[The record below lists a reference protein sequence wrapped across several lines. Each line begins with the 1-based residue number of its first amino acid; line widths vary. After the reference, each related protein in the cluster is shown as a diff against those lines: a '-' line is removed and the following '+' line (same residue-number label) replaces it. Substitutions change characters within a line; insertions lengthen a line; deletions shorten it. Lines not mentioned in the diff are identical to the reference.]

1 MIINFS
7 VKNFRSIDDEVNLS
21 FEAVDKNE
29 NDKYYI
35 YNSGKEKILKT
46 AIIYGSNASGKTNIL
61 KALGFLV
68 KFIRSP
74 LDRKDQ
80 LIELEP
86 FLFTDN
92 VKKSTYFELEF
103 LMNDI
108 KYSYVLEVS
117 KEKVLLEQLYFYNP
131 RKALVFDRDDYDFG
145 SKIKINKS
153 EKEALK
159 NNTLHNNS
167 ILSGYLKT
175 NIHIEELENPIAW
188 FKKILPPV
196 FPTTNLVGFVIE
208 QLEKKDLNK
217 EFILNILQNADFGI
231 DNFDIKESDPEE
243 EFKEFLKKIEESHDD
258 FKRLEIFFTHM
269 KKYKLEYDDESTGTQ
284 RYYQL
289 SIILTLLLKESLILP
304 IDELEASL
312 HPDLLKHFLL
322 SFIVNSKNS
331 QLIFTTHSRELLIE
345 KDILR
350 QDIIWFT
357 EKKDNHSTELYSL
370 SDFDTKTLRKES
382 SMYNIYKSGK
392 LGATPNLKD
401 YFMDI

>member
-7 VKNFRSIDDEVNLS
+7 VKNFRSIDDEITLS
-21 FEAVDKNE
+21 FEAMDKNE

-35 YNSGKEKILKT
+35 YKSGKEKILKT

-61 KALGFLV
+61 KALGFLIN
-68 KFIRSP
+68 FIRNP
-74 LDRKDQ
+74 LKRKDQ
-80 LIELEP
+80 PIELEP
-86 FLFTDN
+86 FLFTDEIKN
-92 VKKSTYFELEF
+92 STYFELDF

-108 KYSYVLEVS
+108 KYSYILELS
-117 KEKVLLEQLYFYNP
+117 KERVLVEQLYFYNP
-131 RKALVFDRDDYDFG
+131 RKALIFDRTNYEFG

-153 EKEALK
+153 QREALK

-175 NIHIEELENPIAW
+175 NIDIKELDNALTW
-188 FKKILPPV
+188 FKKVLPPI
-196 FPTTNLVGFVIE
+196 FPRTNLVGFVVE
-208 QLEKKDLNK
+208 QLEKKDLDK
-217 EFILNILQNADFGI
+217 ELILNILQNADFGI
-231 DNFDIKESDPEE
+231 DDFNIKKSDIEE
-243 EFKEFLKKIEESHDD
+243 EFKEFLKQIDKEHSDL
-258 FKRLEIFFTHM
+258 KRLEIFFTHI
-269 KKYKLEYDDESTGTQ
+269 KKYKLEYDNESTGTQ

-289 SIILTLLLKESLILP
+289 SVILTLLLKESLILP

-322 SFIVNSKNS
+322 SFIVNAKDS
-331 QLIFTTHSRELLIE
+331 QLIFTTHSRELLLE

-357 EKKDNHSTELYSL
+357 EKKDNHSTDLYSL

-382 SMYNIYKSGK
+382 SIYNIYKSGK
-392 LGATPNLKD
+392 LGAIPNLKD
-401 YFMDI
+401 YFLDI

>member
-7 VKNFRSIDDEVNLS
+7 VKNFRSIDDEITLS
-21 FEAVDKNE
+21 FETVDKSE

-61 KALGFLV
+61 KALEFLV
-68 KFIRSP
+68 KFIRNP
-74 LDRKDQ
+74 LERKDQ

-86 FLFTDN
+86 FLFTDEI
-92 VKKSTYFELEF
+92 KKSTSFELDF
-103 LMNDI
+103 LMNNI
-108 KYSYVLEVS
+108 KYSYILEVS
-117 KEKVLLEQLYFYNP
+117 KEKVLAEQLYFYNP
-131 RKALVFDRDDYDFG
+131 RKALIFDRNNYNFG

-153 EKEALK
+153 AKESLK

-167 ILSGYLKT
+167 ILSGYMKT
-175 NIHIEELENPIAW
+175 NIDIEELENVIAW
-188 FKKILPPV
+188 FKKVLPPI
-196 FPTTNLVGFVIE
+196 FPTTDLVGFVVE

-217 EFILNILQNADFGI
+217 KMILNILQNADFGI
-231 DNFDIKESDPEE
+231 DNFEIEESELEE
-243 EFKEFLKKIEESHDD
+243 EFKEFLKRINKKHNDL
-258 FKRLEIFFTHM
+258 KKLEIFFTHL
-269 KKYKLEYDDESTGTQ
+269 KRYKLEYNDESTGTQ

-289 SIILTLLLKESLILP
+289 SIILTLLLKESLIIP

-322 SFIVNSKNS
+322 SFIVNAKDS
-331 QLIFTTHSRELLIE
+331 QLIFTTHSRELLLE

-357 EKKDNHSTELYSL
+357 EKSKNSSTELFSL

-392 LGATPNLKD
+392 LGAIPNLKD

>member
-7 VKNFRSIDDEVNLS
+7 VKNFRSIDEEANLS

-68 KFIRSP
+68 NFIRNP
-74 LDRKDQ
+74 LEQKDK

-86 FLFTDN
+86 FLFTN
-92 VKKSTYFELEF
+92 EIKKSTYFELDF
-103 LMNDI
+103 LMNNI
-108 KYSYVLEVS
+108 KYSYILEVS
-117 KEKVLLEQLYFYNP
+117 KEKVLVEQLYFYNP
-131 RKALVFDRDDYDFG
+131 RKALIFDRNNYNFG

-153 EKEALK
+153 QKEALK

-175 NIHIEELENPIAW
+175 NIDIEELENAITW
-188 FKKILPPV
+188 FKKVLPPV
-196 FPTTNLVGFVIE
+196 FPTTNLVGFVTK

-217 EFILNILQNADFGI
+217 KLILNILQNADFGI
-231 DNFDIKESDPEE
+231 DNFDIEENEPEE
-243 EFKEFLKKIEESHDD
+243 KFKKLLKRINEEDSN
-258 FKRLEIFFTHM
+258 FKKLEIFFTHL
-269 KKYKLEYDDESTGTQ
+269 KRYKLEYNNESSGTQ

-289 SIILTLLLKESLILP
+289 SIILILLLKESLIIP

-322 SFIVNSKNS
+322 SFIVNAKES
-331 QLIFTTHSRELLIE
+331 QLIFTTHSRELLLE

-357 EKKDNHSTELYSL
+357 EKRENQSTELYSL

-382 SMYNIYKSGK
+382 SIYNIYKSGK